1 MNTSASE
8 SLVLLPRPDGNDK
21 LWAILCHLS
30 GFLSVPL
37 LLPLIVYLVMKEES
51 VFVRHH
57 AREALNFHLSLF
69 FYALVCVPLTMI
81 LIGIPILIG
90 LGIFSFVVA
99 IIAAIKVSDGAAYR
113 YPLCIRP
120 IT

>member
-1 MNTSASE
+1 MTTTASD
-8 SLVLLPRPDGNDK
+8 SPPPFPRPDGNDK

-37 LLPLIVYLVMKEES
+37 LLPLIIYLVMKEES

-69 FYALVCVPLTMI
+69 FYALVCVPLTII
-81 LIGIPILIG
+81 LIGVPILIG

-99 IIAAIKVSDGAAYR
+99 ILAAIKVSDGVAYR
-113 YPLCIRP
+113 YPLCIRL
-120 IT
+120 IN